1 MIQSTSLQ
9 KRAIVFF
16 CVFLRK
22 VAFFHDLS
30 VFVEKHNLQFERYT
44 IIHTVRHSTHIIET
58 HNLFFIGLFGQ
69 SNAFVHI
76 IT

>member
-1 MIQSTSLQ
+1 MIQPTSLQ

-16 CVFLRK
+16 VFFLRK

-44 IIHTVRHSTHIIET
+44 IIHTVRHSTHFIKT
-58 HNLFFIGLFGQ
+58 HNLYFIGLFGQ
-69 SNAFVHI
+69 SNSCVHI